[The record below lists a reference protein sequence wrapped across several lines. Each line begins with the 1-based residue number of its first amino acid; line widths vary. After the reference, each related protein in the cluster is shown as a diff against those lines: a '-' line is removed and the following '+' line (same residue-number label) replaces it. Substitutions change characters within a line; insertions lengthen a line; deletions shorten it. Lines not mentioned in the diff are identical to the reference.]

1 MTYTPNATAKKV
13 KITVRNGKVTVPK
26 KCKKG
31 TYKITVK
38 AAGNRNYKV
47 GTKTVTIRVK

>member
-1 MTYTPNATAKKV
+1 MPSNAKKAKIVVSAKGKV
-13 KITVRNGKVTVPK
+13 KIPK

-38 AAGNRNYKV
+38 AAGNKNYKSA
-47 GTKTVTIRVK
+47 TKTVIIRIK